1 MRERDAVDAERT
13 FNSTMDLAEGQR
25 DPDRI
30 DANEED
36 VAKNYE

>member
-30 DANEED
+30 DANVED